1 MVISQKCNCCM
12 HEKVCSKKD
21 IYTGGSKDIAEI
33 SKHYGCEFDI
43 HIKCPHFLAN
53 SRVKGNE
60 DLPQNRGD
68 QNVQ

>member
-12 HEKVCSKKD
+12 HESICSQRD
-21 IYTGGSKDIAEI
+21 TYSGACDNLREI
-33 SKHYGCEFDI
+33 TKHYGCELDI
-43 HIKCPHFLAN
+43 HIKCPHFLAK

-68 QNVQ
+68 NNG